1 MHNRGQLERVRAWCV
16 HGYARVV
23 QAYLRELHNM
33 RVLRTCVR
41 ARVHAGVTG
50 GGQIFNS
57 TPPLSKERE
66 SVLAAEVAAGTRPKR
81 SPSGTR
87 RYWRARTAT
96 TSLLKNEVR

>member
-41 ARVHAGVTG
+41 AHVHAGVTG

-66 SVLAAEVAAGTRPKR
+66 TVLAAEVGTRAKR
-81 SPSGTR
+81 SPFGTR
-87 RYWRARTAT
+87 RYGRARTGT
-96 TSLLKNEVR
+96 TELFKNEVR